1 MNRSSIQFK
10 VLAIL
15 VVCLALGVVCVIGL
29 MHYFTVQNSQALAV
43 DSIISSQKIFTI
55 LETREISKMTAV
67 SDALIMNPE
76 IRDALAAKDRTRLLS
91 LTAPLFPQLKSEG
104 ITNWMFHTPEPDMA
118 VFLRLH
124 SPAKFGD
131 HLNRS
136 LDKEVAQ
143 THAIVTGNELAR
155 AGFAERVLR
164 PISDAQG
171 KVIGYVEFGEELGQ
185 FIQTM
190 KNQTGNDYELLLNK
204 KFVDRQFWADSSTNL
219 KRRDDWDDNS
229 NFVVAA
235 RTTSNDNILRFTGD
249 LATVPDQGMV
259 LEQFHDGDS
268 IFVRG
273 IFPIRDAA
281 GNTAGAMFIVR
292 NISEVYTTMRR
303 TQNILLVATVVSLSL
318 GILLLLTMLHRIIF
332 KRLQHIIKVATRV
345 VGGDFESK
353 IKVSSDDEVGKL
365 EELFEQFRQ
374 IFVGILDQ
382 VTEMQE
388 LQEK

>member
-1 MNRSSIQFK
+1 
-10 VLAIL
+10 
-15 VVCLALGVVCVIGL
+15 
-29 MHYFTVQNSQALAV
+29 
-43 DSIISSQKIFTI
+43 
-55 LETREISKMTAV
+55 
-67 SDALIMNPE
+67 
-76 IRDALAAKDRTRLLS
+76 
-91 LTAPLFPQLKSEG
+91 
-104 ITNWMFHTPEPDMA
+104 
-118 VFLRLH
+118 
-124 SPAKFGD
+124 
-131 HLNRS
+131 
-136 LDKEVAQ
+136 
-143 THAIVTGNELAR
+143 
-155 AGFAERVLR
+155 
-164 PISDAQG
+164 
-171 KVIGYVEFGEELGQ
+171 
-185 FIQTM
+185 M

>member
-1 MNRSSIQFK
+1 
-10 VLAIL
+10 
-15 VVCLALGVVCVIGL
+15 
-29 MHYFTVQNSQALAV
+29 
-43 DSIISSQKIFTI
+43 
-55 LETREISKMTAV
+55 
-67 SDALIMNPE
+67 
-76 IRDALAAKDRTRLLS
+76 
-91 LTAPLFPQLKSEG
+91 
-104 ITNWMFHTPEPDMA
+104 
-118 VFLRLH
+118 
-124 SPAKFGD
+124 
-131 HLNRS
+131 
-136 LDKEVAQ
+136 
-143 THAIVTGNELAR
+143 LAR
-155 AGFAERVLR
+155 AGFAERILR
-164 PISDAQG
+164 PITDAQG